1 MNVAIEESGGSQGQF
16 YDSLKTHKRTVPQ
29 ILKPLTPFVFF
40 SPIYLADK
48 NIMCIFAACSSEYKH
63 FICSFATRI
72 ATSNV
77 NEQYLTKMKLALS
90 VGFPYSLEGCREPE
104 WRMVIACAFLVYKLV
119 QHLDEVITFK
129 Q

>member
-1 MNVAIEESGGSQGQF
+1 
-16 YDSLKTHKRTVPQ
+16 
-29 ILKPLTPFVFF
+29 
-40 SPIYLADK
+40 
-48 NIMCIFAACSSEYKH
+48 MCIFAACSLEYKH

-77 NEQYLTKMKLALS
+77 NGQYLTKMKLALS

-119 QHLDEVITFK
+119 QHEEGSIN
-129 Q
+129 